1 MTLDNYK
8 IQLET
13 LLEEN
18 DQSWSA
24 SVINKIARRA
34 NELQFE
40 SDFELSDI
48 SDELDE
54 LIPES
59 HRDEDDVWFDIVQ
72 EFAVFV
78 YDEKESNIDE
88 ELFEESE
95 D

>member
-13 LLEEN
+13 LLEDN

-24 SVINKIARRA
+24 SVINKLARRA

-88 ELFEESE
+88 EQFEESE

>member
-24 SVINKIARRA
+24 SVINKLARRA

-59 HRDEDDVWFDIVQ
+59 HRDENDVWFDIVQ

>member
-24 SVINKIARRA
+24 SVINKLARRA

-59 HRDEDDVWFDIVQ
+59 HRDEDDVWFDIIQ

-88 ELFEESE
+88 ELFEES
-95 D
+95 DD

>member
-13 LLEEN
+13 LLEDN

-24 SVINKIARRA
+24 SVINKLARRA

-59 HRDEDDVWFDIVQ
+59 HRDEDDVWFDIIQ

>member
-1 MTLDNYK
+1 MTPDNYK

-24 SVINKIARRA
+24 SVINKLARRA

-59 HRDEDDVWFDIVQ
+59 HRDEDDVWFDIIQ